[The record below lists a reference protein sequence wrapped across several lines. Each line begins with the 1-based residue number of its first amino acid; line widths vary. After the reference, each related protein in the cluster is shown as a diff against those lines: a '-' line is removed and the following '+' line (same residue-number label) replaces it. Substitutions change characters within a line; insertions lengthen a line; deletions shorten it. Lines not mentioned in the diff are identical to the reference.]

1 LADVL
6 VGIKHIDQSRI
17 VGRIDFAV
25 LRPEMVFERKAKEVR
40 KQRHGSYPSDSELDA
55 FSDRLTCSPTQFS
68 DHPADLFY
76 ADLRP
81 TAPQSQSDRC
91 GMPVRATNERET
103 KLPSTDT
110 FPPDTDLEP
119 LI

>member
-1 LADVL
+1 VL
-6 VGIKHIDQSRI
+6 VGSEHFDQSRTRI
-17 VGRIDFAV
+17 VGTIDFAV
-25 LRPEMVFERKAKEVR
+25 LLPEMLSERKAKEER
-40 KQRHGSYPSDSELDA
+40 KQRHGSYPPDTELVG

-68 DHPADLFY
+68 DHPADLFS

-81 TAPQSQSDRC
+81 TPPHSQSDGC
-91 GMPVRATNERET
+91 GMPDRATNERET